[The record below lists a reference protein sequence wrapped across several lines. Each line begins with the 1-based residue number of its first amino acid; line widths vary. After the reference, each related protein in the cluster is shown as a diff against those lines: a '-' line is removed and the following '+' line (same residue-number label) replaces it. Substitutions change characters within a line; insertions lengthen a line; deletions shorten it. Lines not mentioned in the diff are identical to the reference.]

1 MSGLN
6 FFPNFCF
13 QKSNIIDTIEATCIY
28 FFDSTPYHPFLGIT
42 ALLKQTIVFTNWLLC
57 VSFLVSL
64 FLHCFITSP
73 MKRTALS
80 ASLRNY
86 SVLRRI
92 FFLSCWNS
100 DYNIFLKIVL
110 WSFEGQWRDLNEGS
124 LWNSGRRFV
133 LIEAVKRLELFTE
146 SAY

>member
-1 MSGLN
+1 MNTHARFRMSGLN

-13 QKSNIIDTIEATCIY
+13 QKSNIIDTIEATCMY
-28 FFDSTPYHPFLGIT
+28 FFDSTPYHPFLEIT
-42 ALLKQTIVFTNWLLC
+42 ALLKQMIVFTNRLLC

-64 FLHCFITSP
+64 FLHCFITNP

-80 ASLRNY
+80 VSLRNY

-100 DYNIFLKIVL
+100 DYNIFFKLCFGHLKV
-110 WSFEGQWRDLNEGS
+110 NEGT
-124 LWNSGRRFV
+124 WMK
-133 LIEAVKRLELFTE
+133 EACGIVEEDL
-146 SAY
+146 YW